1 MRWSAHRAG
10 WSSTNESSSIAAPV
24 APGARS
30 TGAGTIVGAAH
41 RDATLM
47 LSGVDFLRL
56 ATGYLNPVLG
66 VLKGSLKVKGDRTK
80 ALAFSSAL
88 DLPVAS

>member
-1 MRWSAHRAG
+1 VRL
-10 WSSTNESSSIAAPV
+10 V
-24 APGARS
+24 D
-30 TGAGTIVGAAH
+30 GTCEVVEEGGDGQGDGAAH

-56 ATGYLNPVLG
+56 ATGHLNPVLG